1 MVRELTVRNSFP
13 PYIYTFV
20 VMVLSELTSSRSLCT
35 QNSIFHCKSTFIPR
49 VEAEP
54 EEEEEQKDG
63 GIVLTQPLS
72 NYLPGERLLQKFNKG
87 KKKATKK
94 KKPRANNLSVDDV
107 DAISKKMAN
116 IMRQLS

>member
-1 MVRELTVRNSFP
+1 
-13 PYIYTFV
+13 
-20 VMVLSELTSSRSLCT
+20 MVLSELTSSRSLCT

-49 VEAEP
+49 VEADP

-94 KKPRANNLSVDDV
+94 KKPRANNLSEDDV

>member
-1 MVRELTVRNSFP
+1 
-13 PYIYTFV
+13 
-20 VMVLSELTSSRSLCT
+20 MVLSELTSSRSLCT

-49 VEAEP
+49 VDVEP
-54 EEEEEQKDG
+54 KEEEEEQKDG

-87 KKKATKK
+87 KKKAKK

-107 DAISKKMAN
+107 DVIAKKMVN